1 MSGVGANAAP
11 RFVEGG
17 ATVRHTDENLPP
29 GANVGLPVTAVDS
42 DPNDEVIYFLA
53 GVDLMSFGIDEKS
66 GQIVVLGTLDFEK
79 KAAYSVRVIARDK
92 RRGTARI
99 EVTIEVNNVDEE
111 GFTSLT
117 VDETSPQGTITAT
130 LSDSDGGVS
139 DVRWQWEVSRD
150 GGNTWSDIPGAVS
163 ASYTPMHGDL
173 NNLVRAVAYY
183 TDGHGPAKIA
193 GDDTVL
199 VERALQPPPTPT
211 PVPTPTPTLKPTPYP
226 TSTPAPITT
235 PTLTPSPTP
244 KPTHTPTAS
253 PTATPI
259 PTASPIP
266 TAAPSPTAMRVP
278 TATPVLMP
286 TLSPT
291 ATTVPITTP
300 SPTPTPV
307 PASEDLS
314 PTQPPDV
321 VAPPVD
327 VKDGGIPVW
336 VYVLIP
342 AIIGG
347 LAAARL
353 TTRIMR
359 G

>member
-17 ATVRHTDENLPP
+17 STVRHTDENLPP

-42 DPNDEVIYFLA
+42 DPNDEMTYLLA

-117 VDETSPQGTITAT
+117 VDDASPQGTITAT

-139 DVRWQWEVSRD
+139 DVRWQWETSSD
-150 GGNTWSDIPGAVS
+150 GGGAWRDIPGAVL
-163 ASYTPMHGDL
+163 ASFTPAHGDL
-173 NNLVRAVAYY
+173 NNLVRAVVYY
-183 TDGHGPAKIA
+183 TDGHGPGKIA
-193 GDDTVL
+193 GNEAVL
-199 VERALQPPPTPT
+199 VERAQPPPPTPT

-244 KPTHTPTAS
+244 KPTPTPTAS
-253 PTATPI
+253 PTATPT
-259 PTASPIP
+259 PTASPNP
-266 TAAPSPTAMRVP
+266 YNRSDPDSCAGPNSHACPHAN
-278 TATPVLMP
+278 
-286 TLSPT
+286 
-291 ATTVPITTP
+291 TV
-300 SPTPTPV
+300 S
-307 PASEDLS
+307 DCH
-314 PTQPPDV
+314 
-321 VAPPVD
+321 
-327 VKDGGIPVW
+327 DGSDSN
-336 VYVLIP
+336 
-342 AIIGG
+342 AISDADSNSGSHP
-347 LAAARL
+347 
-353 TTRIMR
+353 
-359 G
+359 